1 MSEYNHV
8 KYSLPRI
15 NVLSDEMT
23 NRLLKRGG
31 FREGGG
37 GGLRVFGIP
46 PLAVCLKKFRK
57 FKIYF
62 GWIHLERIALS
73 FARWNS
79 PP

>member
-8 KYSLPRI
+8 MYSLPRI
-15 NVLSDEMT
+15 NVLT
-23 NRLLKRGG
+23 NRLLKRGR
-31 FREGGG
+31 FNVGGG
-37 GGLRVFGIP
+37 GDLRVFGIP

-79 PP
+79 PL

>member
-1 MSEYNHV
+1 
-8 KYSLPRI
+8 
-15 NVLSDEMT
+15 MT

-31 FREGGG
+31 FKVGED
-37 GGLRVFGIP
+37 LRVFGIP

-79 PP
+79 PL

>member
-1 MSEYNHV
+1 M
-8 KYSLPRI
+8 
-15 NVLSDEMT
+15 
-23 NRLLKRGG
+23 GG
-31 FREGGG
+31 MGGG
-37 GGLRVFGIP
+37 GEDLRVFGIP

-79 PP
+79 PL